1 MNLSGLAAAH
11 LCGYYKIL
19 PENLVVLHDELD
31 LPLGRIRVKRGGG
44 NAGHQGLNSITREL
58 GTPDFVRIRLGI
70 GRPAPGRDV
79 KAYVLERFSEA
90 ERTVAED
97 IATDAAGLVET
108 LLAQGIEAA
117 CRESGRIDRRP
128 AGTTPKRPYAVQSDM
143 DSFRPVRYREKT
155 LTQPLF
161 FPARKGASRCFPLT
175 SCRLS
180 AQGVGKVERI
190 ESRDIAGTTTD
201 FFIVRILSNN
211 VTLMVRSPRRQRGPA
226 ALCSESRAWP
236 SSNPQGP
243 LGLHRLHR
251 AELEPP
257 LPGVFEKLKSGDL
270 ADVAYVLKELLL
282 IGQNKE
288 LSFGERRLLE
298 QATNL
303 LTLELA
309 LALGR
314 EQDDVKAVINELFAD
329 VIQPKA
335 SE

>member
-1 MNLSGLAAAH
+1 
-11 LCGYYKIL
+11 
-19 PENLVVLHDELD
+19 
-31 LPLGRIRVKRGGG
+31 
-44 NAGHQGLNSITREL
+44 
-58 GTPDFVRIRLGI
+58 
-70 GRPAPGRDV
+70 
-79 KAYVLERFSEA
+79 
-90 ERTVAED
+90 
-97 IATDAAGLVET
+97 
-108 LLAQGIEAA
+108 
-117 CRESGRIDRRP
+117 
-128 AGTTPKRPYAVQSDM
+128 M
-143 DSFRPVRYREKT
+143 DSFRPVRYTEKT
-155 LTQPLF
+155 LDAASLF
-161 FPARKGASRCFPLT
+161 PGAQRSIAVFSVDQLVVYP
-175 SCRLS
+175 

-211 VTLMVRSPRRQRGPA
+211 VTLMVPVANAGNVGLR
-226 ALCSESRAWP
+226 ALCSES
-236 SSNPQGP
+236 QG
-243 LGLHRLHR
+243 LAIIESLKDRSDFTGYTGQNWNRR
-251 AELEPP
+251 YREYS
-257 LPGVFEKLKSGDL
+257 EKLKSGDL